1 MSVIKTDMS
10 TNLEIENN
18 FRDALSITESRMPYK
33 F

>member
-18 FRDALSITESRMPYK
+18 FRDALSITEPRKS
-33 F
+33 